1 MFECW
6 NDLCNLSDMSSQL
19 FYADSF
25 CQSITL
31 LIELLWEIKA
41 AVTKSVISWFL
52 NEGSNEIGEIFKEVG
67 LDDNCFFF
75 LLSGIG

>member
-1 MFECW
+1 MMFECW

-41 AVTKSVISWFL
+41 AVTKSVIS
-52 NEGSNEIGEIFKEVG
+52 
-67 LDDNCFFF
+67 
-75 LLSGIG
+75 